1 MPSTADEII
10 DRRRLRRKL
19 TFWRVAALI
28 IAAIAIIASGFGL
41 YADNFGP
48 KTRDHIAKVRIE
60 GTITDDEEL
69 LKRLKSV
76 RESDAVKGVIL
87 AVDSPGGTTAGGEAI
102 YEAVRKIAAN
112 AVMSAPTVACGYMPL
127 GNLTQITDAE
137 REQIAIWFA
146 QGARTAD

>member
-48 KTRDHIAKVRIE
+48 KTRPGHITPV
-60 GTITDDEEL
+60 
-69 LKRLKSV
+69 
-76 RESDAVKGVIL
+76 
-87 AVDSPGGTTAGGEAI
+87 
-102 YEAVRKIAAN
+102 
-112 AVMSAPTVACGYMPL
+112 
-127 GNLTQITDAE
+127 
-137 REQIAIWFA
+137 
-146 QGARTAD
+146 